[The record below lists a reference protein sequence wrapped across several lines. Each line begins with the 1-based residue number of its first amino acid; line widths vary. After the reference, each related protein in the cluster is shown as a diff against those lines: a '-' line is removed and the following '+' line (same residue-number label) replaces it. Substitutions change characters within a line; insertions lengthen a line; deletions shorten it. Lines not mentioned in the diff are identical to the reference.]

1 MIDRLR
7 NEMKNN
13 RKRYIQ
19 TCQDLILQCMVKM
32 IEPNLK
38 ILCRKEDHSEL
49 K

>member
-1 MIDRLR
+1 MIERLR

-13 RKRYIQ
+13 RKRYIK

-38 ILCRKEDHSEL
+38 ILCRKEDQDEI